1 MAAMKSLKLVRDRSG
16 AVIPNSTQAPGY
28 VDIRVLAANT
38 AESHTVPAGAK
49 FVLITV
55 TGNTFIN
62 IGGTAAVAAA
72 DVTNGS
78 ASLLMV
84 NTAPRLFALNGA
96 AAIGVIASAI
106 QTVVLEFFA

>member
-1 MAAMKSLKLVRDRSG
+1 MAAMKNLRQVKDRSG
-16 AVIPNSTQAPGY
+16 KPFSNSTQAPGY

-38 AESHTVPAGAK
+38 AESHTVPTGAK
-49 FVLITV
+49 YVLITV

-72 DVTNGS
+72 DVTNGT

-84 NTAPRLFALNGA
+84 NALPRLFELNGA
-96 AAIGVIASAI
+96 TAIGVIASAI
-106 QTVVLEFFA
+106 QTVVLEFFV